1 MWTVYLT
8 GFTRNHIENLDPAS
22 LTSSSKPTKTAEQTV
37 VVTASSS
44 AKKGGNTVGI
54 VVGVIVGLIIFA
66 ALAGAAFIFLRNRK
80 QKEAEEYKRHNDV
93 DAFVSGGGSQVSN
106 DRPQMWA
113 SQDPRLDTDA
123 AGRRA
128 SNGSIADNQD
138 YSRRILAV
146 RICFITDSKESFV
159 LTISTR

>member
-1 MWTVYLT
+1 
-8 GFTRNHIENLDPAS
+8 
-22 LTSSSKPTKTAEQTV
+22 
-37 VVTASSS
+37 VTQS
-44 AKKGGNTVGI
+44 AAPKKGGGTVGI
-54 VVGVIVGLIIFA
+54 VVGVIVGLIVFG

-80 QKEAEEYKRHNDV
+80 HKEAEEYKRHNDV
-93 DAFVSGGGSQVSN
+93 DAFVGGGSKSSN

-146 RICFITDSKESFV
+146 SACFTTDSKKSFV
-159 LTISTR
+159 LTFY